1 MTPLAPSPRP
11 ASPSRGRWPLRDYP
25 SLFWLM
31 AALLVAVLGRQL
43 PSSRWLLVH
52 LVLLGAL
59 SHAILVWSNYFAQAL
74 LKSPAATS
82 RIDQNLRITALLA
95 FPMGAGL
102 SVLAGPTLLGDLL
115 GHPKDDVGIRASY
128 FTHAGLLD

>member
-59 SHAILVWSNYFAQAL
+59 SHAILVWSNYRPYGGGLSEVAFT
-74 LKSPAATS
+74 SATS
-82 RIDQNLRITALLA
+82 KTA
-95 FPMGAGL
+95 
-102 SVLAGPTLLGDLL
+102 T
-115 GHPKDDVGIRASY
+115 R
-128 FTHAGLLD
+128 FTQLNYC